1 MNDEDTVMIRKI
13 FMILAVGSFAA
24 AIPGM
29 AFANPGNPNWAKER
43 VQGPNPFSV
52 ETARALGDPASGWK
66 TDMEDSGKP
75 IGAGAV
81 PSGDSM
87 GNRGCEKTWEMK
99 IRSLTLEN

>member
-1 MNDEDTVMIRKI
+1 MNTEDTAMIRKI

-52 ETARALGDPASGWK
+52 ETARALGQSSSAGKADMGPAG
-66 TDMEDSGKP
+66 EP

-87 GNRGCEKTWEMK
+87 GNRGCEKPPA
-99 IRSLTLEN
+99 R